1 MSNTLVVP
9 TMAEMM
15 AKGEKPDVL
24 FWVGCAG
31 SFDDRAK
38 KITKAFARILNK
50 ANVNFA
56 VLGTE
61 ESCTGDPAKR
71 AGNEFVFQMQ
81 AMMNIQVLNG
91 YEVTKIVTAC
101 PHCFNTLKN
110 EYPGLGGK
118 YEVMH
123 HTQFINQLLAEGK
136 LSISGGAFKGK
147 RITFHDPCYLG
158 RANDVYEAPRD
169 LIKKLDAELIE
180 MRRCKQNG
188 LCCGAG
194 GAQMFKEPEKGDKDI
209 NIERTEEA
217 LETQPEYIAAACPFC
232 NTMMTDGVKNK
243 EKEAE
248 VKVMDIAELIVNAE
262 DLN

>member
-123 HTQFINQLLAEGK
+123 HTQFIDQLLAEGK